1 MTLRLDIFDFSFF
14 QVGLSN
20 STQSSSSVVAF
31 DTITIDHWSFNKQ
44 NYSFTAPVSGYYWMH
59 ISIGIPGGTR
69 AQAELKGAQGLIPM
83 NLTRAFTNFVG
94 GPDTTSV
101 GTVMYVPQSSNVY
114 VTSNYPLFSDSLL
127 QTAFGGYLLDSIMT
141 QVVAFAFGQ
150 LTPLAGNNYKVP
162 FTDFYIDTHQG
173 WSTTTSEYVIPVAGT
188 YIFAVSA
195 YSKPYTNSGVS
206 LYVNGQQKLHHSY
219 C

>member
-1 MTLRLDIFDFSFF
+1 
-14 QVGLSN
+14 VGLSN

-59 ISIGIPGGTR
+59 ISIAIPGGTR
-69 AQAELKGAQGLIPM
+69 AHAELKGAQGLIPM
-83 NLTRAFTNFVG
+83 NLTRSFTNFVG
-94 GPDTTSV
+94 GSDTTSV
-101 GTVMYVPQSSNVY
+101 GTVIYVPQSSNVY

-150 LTPLAGNNYKVP
+150 LTPLVGNNYKVQ
-162 FTDFYIDTHQG
+162 FTDFYIDTHHG
-173 WSTTTSEYVIPVAGT
+173 WSNITSEYVIPVAGI
-188 YIFAVSA
+188 YIFALSA
-195 YSKPYTNSGVS
+195 YSETEYRRWVLT
-206 LYVNGQQKLHHSY
+206 
-219 C
+219 